1 MRDKSQPPNG
11 PGPADSPADPAAGP
25 AVTAA
30 TRLLHRR
37 HAWALT
43 AIASFATFLFT
54 ATAES
59 LLVGDAQG
67 GLGVLVNVIVL
78 VTLALTV
85 VGLVAAVVD
94 TVRLRGLPASVREDA
109 RGAHAREL
117 RAYSPGDPAPV
128 RLQASRHLHPPRHW
142 IGVAVTGICFVFLV
156 SLGLTHLPGLVDGIG
171 YLSGA
176 EATATFVPQ
185 SYGQECGRSDCFTV
199 THGVLQPG
207 GTAVTLQDR
216 VPLGQPITERRPL
229 WPWGSGADLIDST
242 ASAWMSM
249 IFSVIFMALSALVLA
264 VATRYYLRRRRE
276 RAFLEGWRAPRAA

>member
-1 MRDKSQPPNG
+1 VA
-11 PGPADSPADPAAGP
+11 ADA

-37 HAWALT
+37 HAWGLT
-43 AIASFATFLFT
+43 AIASFAIFMVT
-54 ATAES
+54 AIAES

-67 GLGVLVNVIVL
+67 ALGATVNLIVL
-78 VTLALTV
+78 VTLTLTV
-85 VGLVAAVVD
+85 IGLVAAVVD
-94 TVRLRGLPASVREDA
+94 TVRLRGYPGSVREDA

-117 RAYSPGDPAPV
+117 TAYSPGNPGPA
-128 RLQASRHLHPPRHW
+128 RLRASRHLHPPRHW
-142 IGVAVTGICFVFLV
+142 IGVTVTWIFFVFLV
-156 SLGLTHLPGLVDGIG
+156 ALGLTHLPGLVDGIG

-185 SYGQECGRSDCFTV
+185 SYGQECGRSSCFTV

-207 GTAVTLQDR
+207 GTAVTLQDK

-229 WPWGSGADLIDST
+229 WAWGSGSDLIDST

-249 IFSVIFMALSALVLA
+249 VFSLVFMALSALVLT
-264 VATRYYLRRRRE
+264 VATRYYLRRRRD
-276 RAFLEGWRAPRAA
+276 RAFVEGWRATRGA